1 MNMPSLLSHA
11 LAIATTAGCFCAPSS
26 AQTPGY
32 HAEFTE
38 GTHGR
43 VTLVN
48 DSAKPIEAFFIW
60 QQCGTALGM
69 SIHETQR
76 PSGSSYSG
84 HIQDTLSGGGDRSGI
99 PGSRERR
106 AIQSEIV
113 ALGGRFITT
122 MAVSSDPQSMK
133 CELKTIAA
141 VFTDGSFEGD
151 DQALSSIQAR
161 RDGIATGVRYWM
173 AKLNP
178 ESGEMPEPEA
188 ILADAES
195 RSDAD
200 EQELQTIGG
209 PVIKVV
215 FTPAY
220 NYWMG
225 RSRVDDWVAGDLKD
239 QSQRQDPTK
248 VLKSTARW
256 LDHWQKKFDGDIAMK
271 KLAAAFPRPDGIAQP
286 DPQSAP

>member
-1 MNMPSLLSHA
+1 MKMPFLLPHV
-11 LAIATTAGCFCAPSS
+11 LAIATTAVCICVPSS

-32 HAEFTE
+32 HLELTE
-38 GTHGR
+38 GTRGR
-43 VTLVN
+43 VILVN
-48 DSAKPIEAFFIW
+48 DSAKPIEAFFLW

-69 SIHETQR
+69 SIHDTQR
-76 PSGSSYSG
+76 PSGSAYSPD
-84 HIQDTLSGGGDRSGI
+84 IQDILSDGGDRMGVWSADGRNVKQAEVI
-99 PGSRERR
+99 APG
-106 AIQSEIV
+106 Q
-113 ALGGRFITT
+113 RFITLT
-122 MAVSSDPQSMK
+122 SLASDPESMK
-133 CELKTIAA
+133 CELQIIAA

-161 RDGIATGVRYWM
+161 REGIATGVRYWM

-188 ILADAES
+188 ILSDAES
-195 RSDAD
+195 RSHAD
-200 EQELQTIGG
+200 QQELQTIGG

-225 RSRVDDWVAGDLKD
+225 RSQVDDWVAGDLKD

-248 VLKSTARW
+248 ALKSMARW

-271 KLAAAFPRPDGIAQP
+271 KLAAAFPLPDGIVPP
-286 DPQSAP
+286 DPQPAP

>member
-1 MNMPSLLSHA
+1 MKMPSLLHHA
-11 LAIATTAGCFCAPSS
+11 LAIAATAVCCCVPSS
-26 AQTPGY
+26 AQSSGY
-32 HAEFTE
+32 HAELTE
-38 GTHGR
+38 GTSGR
-43 VTLVN
+43 VTFVN
-48 DSAKPIEAFFIW
+48 DSPKPIEAFFLW
-60 QQCGTALGM
+60 QQCGTALGRP
-69 SIHETQR
+69 IHDTQR
-76 PSGSSYSG
+76 PSGSAFG
-84 HIQDTLSGGGDRSGI
+84 PDIQDALSGGGDRVGV
-99 PGSRERR
+99 PGADGRTVKQDEVI
-106 AIQSEIV
+106 APGQ
-113 ALGGRFITT
+113 RFITST
-122 MAVSSDPQSMK
+122 SLASDPESMK

-141 VFTDGSFEGD
+141 VFTDGTFEGD

-195 RSDAD
+195 RSHAD

-209 PVIKVV
+209 GLRVV

-225 RSRVDDWVAGDLKD
+225 RSQVDDFVARDLKGR
-239 QSQRQDPTK
+239 SQHQDPTK
-248 VLKSTARW
+248 ALQSTARW

-271 KLAAAFPRPDGIAQP
+271 KLSAAFPLPDGIAPP
-286 DPQSAP
+286 DQQSAP

>member
-1 MNMPSLLSHA
+1 M
-11 LAIATTAGCFCAPSS
+11 
-26 AQTPGY
+26 
-32 HAEFTE
+32 
-38 GTHGR
+38 
-43 VTLVN
+43 N
-48 DSAKPIEAFFIW
+48 DSAKPIEAFFLW

-69 SIHETQR
+69 SIHDTQR
-76 PSGSSYSG
+76 PVGSSFSPD
-84 HIQDTLSGGGDRSGI
+84 IQDALSGGGDRVGVRGADGRNVKQDEVI
-99 PGSRERR
+99 AQG
-106 AIQSEIV
+106 Q
-113 ALGGRFITT
+113 RFITLT
-122 MAVSSDPQSMK
+122 SLASDPESMK
-133 CELKTIAA
+133 CELKIIAA

-161 RDGIATGVRYWM
+161 RDGSASGVRYWM

-178 ESGEMPEPEA
+178 QSGEMPEREA

-195 RSDAD
+195 RSHAD
-200 EQELQTIGG
+200 QQALQTIGG

-225 RSRVDDWVAGDLKD
+225 RSQVDDWVAGDLKD
-239 QSQRQDPTK
+239 QLQRQDPTK
-248 VLKSTARW
+248 ALQSMARW

-271 KLAAAFPRPDGIAQP
+271 KLAAAFPLPDGIAQP